1 MFDIGFW
8 ELAVIA
14 VVALL
19 VVGPEEFPALV
30 RTGSGW
36 LRKIRAFIQD
46 ARSELE
52 QEVNK
57 AEELKRLV
65 EKETEIARLHEII
78 DEANSSI
85 AVNHAPDKD
94 GRSAPAGAEH
104 RIAPPDSSVAS
115 QASDSE
121 QALDDASKKISS

>member
-30 RTGSGW
+30 RSVSTW
-36 LRKIRAFIQD
+36 LGKIRAFIQD

-65 EKETEIARLHEII
+65 EKEAELARLHEII
-78 DEANSSI
+78 DEANGAI
-85 AVNHAPDKD
+85 AVNRDTGKLPPQ
-94 GRSAPAGAEH
+94 PAAGQEN
-104 RIAPPDSSVAS
+104 RIAPQISDTAA
-115 QASDSE
+115 QQSDSE
-121 QALDDASKKISS
+121 QPHGAPKKISS

>member
-30 RTGSGW
+30 RTASSW

-85 AVNHAPDKD
+85 AVNPAAGQAGQSP
-94 GRSAPAGAEH
+94 PAGEEH
-104 RIAPPDSSVAS
+104 RIAPPDSSAAS
-115 QASDSE
+115 RPTDSE
-121 QALDDASKKISS
+121 QQHGAPKKISS